1 MKWLLPFFLFISLQ
15 TLAQDSLNKK
25 RVAVVGGGN
34 AVIGGGSVALLSAV
48 WYSDYPKSDFHLFND
63 GTNWMQMDKVGHA
76 YTAYQLCRAEH
87 AAWTWTGLSNKRSA
101 LLSSGIAWTYQL
113 SVELMDGYSQEWGF
127 SVPDLVANTAG
138 VGLFL
143 GQQLG
148 YGEQHYYLKYCYKP
162 SPYAALRPNTLGSD
176 LPEKLLKDYNAQSYW
191 LSFSPRIAIN
201 QKNWPEWLQLSVG
214 YSADAKLKGDANL
227 YSIDGFTYRAQ
238 REWGLSLD
246 IDWSKLPVK
255 KPWLKKSLGVLNAVK
270 VPFPAVYWRNGVCY
284 VGMM

>member
-101 LLSSGIAWTYQL
+101 LLSS
-113 SVELMDGYSQEWGF
+113 
-127 SVPDLVANTAG
+127 
-138 VGLFL
+138 
-143 GQQLG
+143 
-148 YGEQHYYLKYCYKP
+148 
-162 SPYAALRPNTLGSD
+162 
-176 LPEKLLKDYNAQSYW
+176 
-191 LSFSPRIAIN
+191 
-201 QKNWPEWLQLSVG
+201 
-214 YSADAKLKGDANL
+214 
-227 YSIDGFTYRAQ
+227 
-238 REWGLSLD
+238 
-246 IDWSKLPVK
+246 
-255 KPWLKKSLGVLNAVK
+255 
-270 VPFPAVYWRNGVCY
+270 
-284 VGMM
+284 